1 MNIPEN
7 LKYTESHEWVKVL
20 DGGLVEIGI
29 TDYAQEELGEIVFVN
44 LPRIGDALKEG
55 ASFAEVESVK
65 AVSDILSPLT
75 GSVKEI
81 NEALADSPA
90 NINNAPYDAWLIRA
104 EGDLA
109 GEKLLSAE
117 AYKALVSK

>member
-20 DGGLVEIGI
+20 DGGVVEVGI

-44 LPRIGDALKEG
+44 LPRTGDSLKAG

-65 AVSDILSPLT
+65 AVSDILSPLNGT
-75 GSVKEI
+75 VKEI
-81 NEALADSPA
+81 NGALADSPA
-90 NINNAPYDAWLIRA
+90 NINSSPYDAWLIRA
-104 EGDLA
+104 EGDIS
-109 GEKLLSAE
+109 GEKFLSAAE
-117 AYKALVSK
+117 YRTLVGK